1 MSHLRSIARILS
13 LLVYTAA
20 SYASIRAGILRR
32 GLTGSE
38 RLRYFCSRYQGW
50 CQGVA
55 RLMGMNIRIVGRVP
69 AAPYLLVT
77 NHVSYTDIIALG
89 ATAAPVFVAKSE
101 IARWPALGFLV
112 REAGTVF
119 LDRERIRHLPRV
131 IEQVE
136 QLCSSGLGLALFPE
150 GTTGDGRTVQRF
162 RPPLLEVAARSGR
175 GVWPAALIYRT
186 PQGCPPAAERVAWV
200 GTATL
205 LGHIYPLLRLPCFQV
220 ELVFG
225 EREIHGDERK
235 QLAETLQGEVSR
247 LLAAEPEPVPC
258 DEGGRAP

>member
-1 MSHLRSIARILS
+1 MSHLRAVTRILS

-32 GLTGSE
+32 GLRGSD
-38 RLRYFCSRYQGW
+38 RLRYFCARYQGW

-55 RLMGMNIRIVGRVP
+55 RIMGMRIRATGRVP
-69 AAPYLLVT
+69 DPPYLLVT

-89 ATAAPVFVAKSE
+89 ATAAPIFVAKSE

-119 LDRERIRHLPRV
+119 LDRERIRHLPQV

-150 GTTGDGRTVQRF
+150 ATTGDGRTVQRF
-162 RPPLLEVAARSGR
+162 RPSLLEVAVRSGR
-175 GVWPAALIYRT
+175 GVRPAALVYRT
-186 PQGCPPAAERVAWV
+186 APGCPPASERIAWV

-205 LGHIYPLLRLPCFQV
+205 IGHIYPLLRLPWFEV
-220 ELVFG
+220 DLVFG
-225 EREIHGDERK
+225 DREIHGDQRK
-235 QLAETLQGEVSR
+235 QLAEILQAEVARLLIEPQAPSAGRQGE
-247 LLAAEPEPVPC
+247 PIP
-258 DEGGRAP
+258 

>member
-1 MSHLRSIARILS
+1 MSHLRAVTRIIS
-13 LLVYTAA
+13 LLLYTAA
-20 SYASIRAGILRR
+20 SYASIRAGIVRHR
-32 GLTGSE
+32 LTGSD

-50 CQGVA
+50 CRGVA
-55 RLMGMNIRIVGRVP
+55 RIMGMRVRIVGRVP

-89 ATAAPVFVAKSE
+89 ATAAPIFVAKSE

-150 GTTGDGRTVQRF
+150 GTTGDGRSVQRF
-162 RPPLLEVAARSGR
+162 RPSLLEVAARSGL
-175 GVWPAALIYRT
+175 GVTPAALVYRT
-186 PQGCPPAAERVAWV
+186 APGCRPASERIAWV
-200 GTATL
+200 GSATL
-205 LGHIYPLLRLPCFQV
+205 IGHIYPLLRLPWFEAQ
-220 ELVFG
+220 LVFG
-225 EREIHGDERK
+225 DRQVQGEDRK
-235 QLAETLQGEVSR
+235 QLAETLQAEVAR
-247 LLAAEPEPVPC
+247 LLTEGSEPGAGR
-258 DEGGRAP
+258 EGEDIP